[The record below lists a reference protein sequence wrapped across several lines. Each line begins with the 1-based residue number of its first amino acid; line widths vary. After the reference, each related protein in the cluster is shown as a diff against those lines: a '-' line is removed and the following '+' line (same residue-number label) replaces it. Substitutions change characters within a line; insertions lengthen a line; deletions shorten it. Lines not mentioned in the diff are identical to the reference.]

1 MMAHTNNIDDA
12 VLQIFRKKKVM
23 KIDQLA
29 LILERSIPTAR
40 RRLKQWKT
48 HTSYNHNGRYYVLPD
63 VAQFDAN
70 GLWRCGSIRFSKFG
84 NLKETVIHLVQHSH
98 MGLSAQEIGHLVGL
112 SPHSFLSHFRE
123 ASGLH
128 REPFQGRLFY
138 FSSEEKILNAQK
150 HHRESWGEKQSPV
163 FPTDAEAVQLLV
175 EKINHPHLS
184 VADLRKR
191 LRQKGIS
198 ISCESIRLFLEHHDL
213 QKKTADT
220 RSFDV

>member
-1 MMAHTNNIDDA
+1 MMSPKNNIDDA

-48 HTSYNHNGRYYVLPD
+48 HTSYNHNGQYYVLPD

-70 GLWRCGSIRFSKFG
+70 GLWRYESIRFSKFG

-128 REPFQGRLFY
+128 RETFQGRLFY
-138 FSSEEKILNAQK
+138 FSAEKKILNAQK
-150 HHRESWGEKQSPV
+150 DHRESWGEKQSTV

-184 VADLRKR
+184 AADLRKR
-191 LRQKGIS
+191 LLQKGIS
-198 ISCESIRLFLEHHDL
+198 ISCESIHLFFEHHGL
-213 QKKTADT
+213 QKKTAAT
-220 RSFDV
+220 SSSDV